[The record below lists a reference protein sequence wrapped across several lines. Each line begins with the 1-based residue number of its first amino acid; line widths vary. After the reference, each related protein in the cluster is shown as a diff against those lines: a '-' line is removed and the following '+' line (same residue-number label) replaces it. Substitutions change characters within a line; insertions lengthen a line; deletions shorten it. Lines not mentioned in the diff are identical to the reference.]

1 LSNKIIQS
9 DNAVIDY
16 TTISALINTVN
27 QQQDQI
33 ESLQKATT
41 HTDTTYDTVSGLPIT
56 TSGAISFQ
64 SGRKLIENNHVT
76 INYSFSKP
84 PTVVGTVLSLSSK
97 GNKAYAYID
106 KMPTASEASFTIVS
120 SSPSGTKGM
129 YLYWV
134 AVASNS

>member
-41 HTDTTYDTVSGLPIT
+41 HTDTTYDINGLQIKSIGT
-56 TSGAISFQ
+56 MSFQ

-106 KMPTASEASFTIVS
+106 KMPTASEASFTVIS

-134 AVASNS
+134 AIASNS

>member
-1 LSNKIIQS
+1 MSNKIIQS

-41 HTDTTYDTVSGLPIT
+41 HTDTTYDINGLQIKSIGT
-56 TSGAISFQ
+56 MSFQ

-106 KMPTASEASFTIVS
+106 KMPTASEASFTVIS

-134 AVASNS
+134 AIASNS